1 MPPMMR
7 ATAQTATATATM
19 IKPYNITF
27 TGENDAE
34 INMYGEVVDARP
46 VDWWTGKP
54 VEGNFIAVDEF
65 LADIAE
71 LETRDNITVHIN
83 SVGGS
88 LYGGLSIYNRLKNMK
103 PNITTIIDG
112 LAASAGSLIF
122 QAGNTRKVNSASNM
136 MIHGALGFLYGY
148 YNVKDLKDATKQLDA
163 GTKAAVNA
171 LAEASGNTVEDVRTW
186 VDKET
191 WYTGQEIVDAGF
203 ADEVIED
210 ENSIPVAM
218 SLSHD
223 KAFLIANGVALST
236 YGMKN
241 IPANIPIMPKEAN
254 TTQVITE
261 GAQTPPIDNNNNSAT
276 GGNSTMANTN
286 SATTI
291 ATVDELRTAYPEFV
305 AQIEAEANAA
315 GAANERA
322 RLQGIEAIRNAV
334 GNTELVND
342 AMYGENRL
350 TAEQLAY
357 KAMQAQAAI
366 GTTVVNQLEADA
378 DASGANAVNAVPNG
392 ANAGDPD
399 VDEKAAVQ
407 NIIDIVNGIKA

>member
-1 MPPMMR
+1 
-7 ATAQTATATATM
+7 M

-34 INMYGEVVDARP
+34 INMYGEVVDSRP

-54 VEGNFIAVDEF
+54 IEGNFIAVDEF

-103 PNITTIIDG
+103 SNITTVIDG

-171 LAEASGNTVEDVRTW
+171 LAEASGNTVENVRTW

-210 ENSIPVAM
+210 ENSTPIAM
-218 SLSHD
+218 SLSAD

-241 IPANIPIMPKEAN
+241 IPESIPIMPKEAN
-254 TTQVITE
+254 TTEVITE
-261 GAQTPPIDNNNNSAT
+261 GAQTPPIDNIENRAT

-286 SATTI
+286 TPI
-291 ATVDELRTAYPEFV
+291 ATVDELRTAYPELV
-305 AQIEAEANAA
+305 AQIETDATAA

-334 GNTELVND
+334 GNTELVNE

-350 TAEQLAY
+350 TAEQLAFR
-357 KAMQAQAAI
+357 AMQAQAAI
-366 GTTVVNQLEADA
+366 GATTVNNLESDTN
-378 DASGANAVNAVPNG
+378 ASGANAVNAVPTG
-392 ANAGDPD
+392 AGDPE

-407 NIIDIVNGIKA
+407 KVVDIVNGIKA